1 MIIVYNQFELPIFR
15 LNLIYNCLLRI
26 KMNITDTRVSERNLP
41 TIDPSKSSHSK
52 RHQSSSQL
60 GELETITLKDAI
72 FNGSL

>member
-1 MIIVYNQFELPIFR
+1 
-15 LNLIYNCLLRI
+15 
-26 KMNITDTRVSERNLP
+26 MNITDTRVSERNLP

-60 GELETITLKDAI
+60 GEIETITLKDAI